1 MKIGTRLALACVV
14 CSALLVAPW
23 GALPATRAAEPTPP
37 ETSAPPEPPP
47 PNERLAAIEAELAA
61 ERYGGAVVLCEEAA
75 RQDALTLELRAA
87 CGKAYVGLGDK
98 LLAAGS
104 PDNAR
109 KRWEEAVAI
118 DPRLID
124 DPDFVRRLEA
134 STPPRTTTPDKP
146 PGAGKASEPKPRPL
160 PKKPL
165 PLPEERKG
173 PLDDAGPRWDRDL
186 GIGLSFGVD
195 GLVALAVGWLSDETI
210 LAEVSFGLIYPA
222 ADVRVR
228 WLGIRNCLTP
238 YLGLGMLVPFGEQ
251 DRFGIDVAGYDSLYE
266 LGEAIHVD
274 IGIAYTPVHRL
285 DLFVGVAFVTPLD
298 QDHPDTVLFFPQVS
312 GGVSWFF

>member
-1 MKIGTRLALACVV
+1 MMVGIRIAIV
-14 CSALLVAPW
+14 CAAASALV
-23 GALPATRAAEPTPP
+23 GATVGTRAAEPEPDDPETPAPP
-37 ETSAPPEPPP
+37 ETSPA
-47 PNERLAAIEAELAA
+47 ERLASIEAELAA
-61 ERYGGAVVLCEEAA
+61 ERYGSAVVLCEEAA
-75 RQDALTLELRAA
+75 RLAVLTLELRAS
-87 CGKAYVGLGDK
+87 CGRAYVGLGDK

-124 DPDFVRRLEA
+124 DPDFVRRLETTA
-134 STPPRTTTPDKP
+134 PPRRKPSDKP

-173 PLDDAGPRWDRDL
+173 PPEDAGPRWDRDL
-186 GIGLSFGVD
+186 GVGLSFGVD
-195 GLVALAVGWLSDETI
+195 GLVALTVGWLADETL
-210 LAEVSFGLIYPA
+210 LAEVSFGLVYPA

-228 WLGIRNCLTP
+228 WLGMRNCLTP
-238 YLGLGMLVPFGEQ
+238 YLGLGMLVPFGED
-251 DRFGIDVAGYDSLYE
+251 DRFGVDAAGYDSLYE
-266 LGEAIHVD
+266 LGEAVHVD
-274 IGIAYTPVHRL
+274 VGIAYTPVHRL
-285 DLFVGVAFVTPLD
+285 DLFLGVAFVTPLD